1 MAETNYPEEL
11 SKDLIP
17 DSGAGTGNIEHQIE
31 NEMIPENTPEEQTRD
46 AASKN
51 GEPVNE
57 QAPAENSTE
66 APGQA
71 ESDPTESTAH
81 AGDGTAELTDEEKL
95 AFLLNVQN
103 LPTLITLVSFLPK
116 SIQRRLVIRIS
127 YREAAKEGIVM
138 VYSNVNRQID
148 NAQVKRLLASAKE
161 SERKSFENPATVIR
175 LRDILEYQAAN
186 VDEKDRLHFFR
197 FDTGEE
203 ITLDTPAE
211 ILDKCMYVDDGQHR
225 VFCCLDDVEVDVDL
239 VFEPYTGKDLSK
251 SVRIQNY
258 VNKNWTKGDL
268 EHSNIER
275 GIIKA
280 DFYNDRD
287 DLVKCLGITAKT
299 AEKYLTF
306 KTDRNTKK
314 SLSEGKEGIVSNPD
328 DRARGKDLAYAVRV
342 MSDTPEAK
350 KLPMID
356 AIVEVYG
363 SKSDTDRAFFRNN
376 MVAMLVTFPKEK
388 VAEVVSLIKN
398 NNLGQLKALFKDAY
412 DSFYKEHKDDI
423 AEIVKDADEKI
434 AAKKK
439 ELGASAETAK
449 LKQARPEVLLAQH
462 RMEKEEKAKKEAEK
476 KAEAKKDAAV
486 KSAEKVLADAK
497 VKVDEMEDAE

>member
-11 SKDLIP
+11 NKDLTP
-17 DSGAGTGNIEHQIE
+17 DSNVGTGNDKHQIE
-31 NEMIPENTPEEQTRD
+31 NEMIPENPPVEQLDAAAMKNEAPAGNEQVPVEAPTEHDTPES
-46 AASKN
+46 A
-51 GEPVNE
+51 
-57 QAPAENSTE
+57 
-66 APGQA
+66 
-71 ESDPTESTAH
+71 AH
-81 AGDGTAELTDEEKL
+81 AEDGTTELTDEEKL

-103 LPTLITLVSFLPK
+103 LPTLITLVGFLPK
-116 SIQRRLVIRIS
+116 SIRKRLVIRIS

-258 VNKNWTKGDL
+258 VNKNWTKSDL

-280 DFYNDRD
+280 DFYDERD
-287 DLVKCLGITAKT
+287 NLVKCLGITAKT

-342 MSDTPEAK
+342 MSTSPEAK
-350 KLPMID
+350 KLAIID
-356 AIVEVYG
+356 AIVYVYE
-363 SKSDTDRAFFRNN
+363 SLSDTERGRFRDN
-376 MVAMLVTFPKEK
+376 MVAMLVTLPKEK
-388 VAEVVSLIKN
+388 VAEVVSLIKD
-398 NNLGQLKALFKDAY
+398 NNLGQLKAFFKDEY
-412 DSFYKEHKDDI
+412 DSFCKEHKDDI
-423 AEIVKDADEKI
+423 AQVVKDADEKI

-449 LKQARPEVLLAQH
+449 VKQARPEILLAQH
-462 RMEKEEKAKKEAEK
+462 RKEKAEKAQKEAEK
-476 KAEAKKDAAV
+476 EAEAEKKKAL
-486 KSAEKVLADAK
+486 KMAEKVVKDAE
-497 VKVDEMEDAE
+497 VKADEMEDAE